1 MLAVATTLKDV
12 QDQLRCDLGP
22 LGHVV
27 GAYLTVRMQ
36 PPQLHIWTLLDSRD
50 EQTEA
55 ALAAAECRLMASFR
69 GIGFDFTTVHL
80 QGRDPRQFIPEGAY
94 PVKVTHPA
102 VLQFF
107 HDAITAQV
115 HARA

>member
-1 MLAVATTLKDV
+1 MET
-12 QDQLRCDLGP
+12 
-22 LGHVV
+22 
-27 GAYLTVRMQ
+27 
-36 PPQLHIWTLLDSRD
+36 
-50 EQTEA
+50 
-55 ALAAAECRLMASFR
+55 FR

-107 HDAITAQV
+107 HDAITAQA